1 MPVIKLYTTGA
12 TEKKSKKST
21 VVENSPEVTTRLRR
35 WRSGQRSVG
44 NGLIVMLM
52 GNRGKDCT
60 ITKNF
65 FLFFICITGRTER
78 RGGGGVDRPVIR
90 TGSTQDERGGRDDY

>member
-12 TEKKSKKST
+12 TEKKEKKNP

-44 NGLIVMLM
+44 NGLVVMLM

-60 ITKNF
+60 ITEYF
-65 FLFFICITGRTER
+65 FLFMHHRKNRKKR
-78 RGGGGVDRPVIR
+78 RRR
-90 TGSTQDERGGRDDY
+90 S

>member
-1 MPVIKLYTTGA
+1 
-12 TEKKSKKST
+12 
-21 VVENSPEVTTRLRR
+21 
-35 WRSGQRSVG
+35 
-44 NGLIVMLM
+44 MLM

-60 ITKNF
+60 ITEYF
-65 FLFFICITGRTER
+65 FCLCITGRTER